1 MIIYYIYSNKRFNLI
16 TNCEDLYIKN
26 KILESS
32 FQYNFNDLSLK
43 LEKTYDN
50 IEIIECEDSYTKKV
64 INANILDGE
73 IIIGGLRIVI
83 KNDDNDIMLKI
94 DSINITNED
103 YKNKG
108 FSKQLHT
115 NLDDILY
122 PTIKEYQL
130 SSKAENLIIWIRI
143 GYRCMNDYDERT
155 IKERLF
161 GYLINKQIGKGYP
174 INKAKYL
181 ISKDLKTVD
190 KLIFFKDKDTNQID
204 YSDYY
209 NKCENTNTNLDD
221 LAIDENIKIEVLNLK
236 NTIEM
241 YRINEVEC

>member
-1 MIIYYIYSNKRFNLI
+1 MI